1 MAGVFVEFPAPQDFR
16 SSRASPLLFRLDL
29 PATAG
34 KRGRTGVFAPTRPKK
49 LRENFAQLFP
59 YFCAEIGVA
68 RSKRWTVLTYTRKA
82 LQEKPGQWT
91 SRYHCVNPGYN
102 LQKKHCHVPPRV
114 SREPNT
120 CNSNTCALKTGGMSS
135 ARATTARAAS
145 ATAARTSGVPPPRVS
160 KTRPPTFGKACP
172 ERRGPLPLGAEC
184 VRAPTPL
191 WKVVPITHRSSRA
204 AHIPECTSNTRAPAQ
219 PAPSLPP
226 SLLQWQRSALRAK
239 GSNGRASAHGAAL
252 SGRGA
257 PSAHGVA
264 LAEWRLPRT
273 AGQH

>member
-1 MAGVFVEFPAPQDFR
+1 MFVCRPPQEFLG
-16 SSRASPLLFRLDL
+16 SLK
-29 PATAG
+29 G
-34 KRGRTGVFAPTRPKK
+34 KFW
-49 LRENFAQLFP
+49 
-59 YFCAEIGVA
+59 GVA
-68 RSKRWTVLTYTRKA
+68 CHGRCFRGIPRPPGFSVLACQPPPFSAGPPCHCRQARAYRGLRTDSAEKAARKFRAAFSLLLRRNRCCAIKKVDSTRKA

-204 AHIPECTSNTRAPAQ
+204 RTSQSAHRTRAHPPSQ
-219 PAPSLPP
+219 LPPSLPP
-226 SLLQWQRSALRAK
+226 SS
-239 GSNGRASAHGAAL
+239 

-257 PSAHGVA
+257 HCARRA
-264 LAEWRLPRT
+264 AMAELPRT
-273 AGQH
+273 GQH